1 MKVDTQ
7 RAVPLLATR
16 DLVLF
21 PGMLAPIFVERDKGV
36 RALEHTQQSRGI
48 FIMAAQRSAVIDDPE
63 PDDIYTVGTLA
74 KVVQFSRLADGT
86 LKALIE
92 GRERVAIDSF
102 ETTAPFFTVQYHPMP
117 GNSAVG
123 RSRLRALM
131 DSVAREFAGYVGQ
144 TPQLPEEAEM
154 ALEVVTD
161 PEEMV
166 NVVASNLMIGPDRK
180 QELLE
185 GDEPEARLLL
195 LLETLIQ
202 ENEFIALENEIS
214 ERVHDSFERQQRRV
228 FLHERLKVLQEEL
241 GEEGEGDSERGAYL
255 KQLQEKKLPE
265 ATAATLAKEIKRLS
279 DLPPLSAE
287 VAVAKTYLDTALG
300 LPWGTRSGSAVPD
313 VAAVARV
320 LDETHYGLKSVKDR
334 IIEYLAVASLR
345 GGTPPSA
352 ILCLVGPP
360 GVGKT
365 SVAMATAKGLERP
378 LQRISLGGIRDEGE
392 IRGHRRTYVGAMP
405 GRIID
410 ALKRAGVDDPVVVL
424 DEIDKMEADWRGNP
438 AAALMEVLDP
448 VQNRAFR
455 DNYLELEYDLSH
467 VFFIATANYEEDI
480 PETLHDRLEIIRL
493 PGYTDREK
501 QEIAQR
507 HLVPKIAEES
517 GLVDLGDVFTP
528 AALRALIREY
538 TREAGVREMARLI
551 GKVYRRL
558 ARMKVEG
565 KKIPR
570 RIGPRGLAPLVGPAP
585 FLSARLSAE
594 PQVGVSLGLA
604 YTGAGG
610 DVLRIECVVTPG
622 KGDFH
627 LTGQLG
633 EIMQES
639 VTAAWGYLKTS
650 LVRDPVL
657 CGLWVGSP
665 GRAYLLDNYQQPDPG
680 DEGGPGGRGGGSPG
694 DGRGFSDNRGSG
706 DPRGSGGDIRGG
718 SGGSLG
724 ESPADLSCLV
734 ETRAPEPSFRP
745 ESRLAE
751 GDQAEPSD
759 HELLSALEVRMHFP
773 EGGVPKEGPSA
784 GIAVATALLSA
795 LIQVP
800 VAPKVALSGEIT
812 LTGQILP
819 VGGLKEK
826 LLAALREGV
835 ETVILPRTVE
845 PEVEELQAELRRGLD
860 IVYVENFLDVLPL
873 AFVGV
878 QAQERTDLS

>member
-1 MKVDTQ
+1 MVDMQ
-7 RAVPLLATR
+7 RTVPLLATR

-21 PGMLAPIFVERDKGV
+21 PGMVAPVFVERDKGV
-36 RALEHTQQSRGI
+36 RALEQTHQSGGLLV
-48 FIMAAQRSAVIDDPE
+48 MAAQKSAVTDDPGPE
-63 PDDIYTVGTLA
+63 DIHLVGTLA
-74 KVVQFSRLADGT
+74 KVVQFSRLSDGT

-92 GRERVAIDSF
+92 GRQRVVIDAF
-102 ETTAPFFTVQYHPMP
+102 ESVAPFFTVRCTPVLSKPTGKM
-117 GNSAVG
+117 
-123 RSRLRALM
+123 SRLRALM
-131 DSVAREFAGYVGQ
+131 DSVAREFASYVGQ
-144 TPQLPEEAEM
+144 TPQLPEEAET

-161 PEEMV
+161 PGEMV
-166 NVVASNLMIGPDRK
+166 DVGASNLMIGPDRK

-185 GDEPEARLLL
+185 GEDPEARLLL

-214 ERVHDSFERQQRRV
+214 ERVHDNFERQQRRV

-241 GEEGEGDSERGAYL
+241 GEEGEEDSERGAYL
-255 KQLQEKKLPE
+255 KLLEQKKLPE
-265 ATAATLAKEIKRLS
+265 AASTALTKEIKRLS

-287 VAVAKTYLDTALG
+287 VAVAKTYLDIALG
-300 LPWGTRSGSAVPD
+300 LPWGVQSGSAAPD
-313 VAAVARV
+313 VAAVARI

-334 IIEYLAVASLR
+334 IVEYLAVASLR
-345 GGTPPSA
+345 GGTPPDA

-365 SVAMATAKGLERP
+365 SVAMATAKGLKRP
-378 LQRISLGGIRDEGE
+378 LQRISLGGVRDEGE

-424 DEIDKMEADWRGNP
+424 DEIDKMESDWRGDP

-448 VQNRAFR
+448 VQNRTFR

-501 QEIAQR
+501 LEIAQR
-507 HLVPKIAEES
+507 HLVPRIAEES
-517 GLVDLGDVFTP
+517 GLGDLGNVFTP
-528 AALRALIREY
+528 AALRTLIREY

-565 KKIPR
+565 KTVPR
-570 RIGPRGLAPLVGPAP
+570 GVGPRDLGRLVGPAP
-585 FLSARLSAE
+585 FLAARLGTQ

-650 LVRDPVL
+650 LVRDPIL
-657 CGLWVGSP
+657 SRLWAGST
-665 GRAYLLDNYQQPDPG
+665 GRAYLLENYQQPDTG
-680 DEGGPGGRGGGSPG
+680 DEIGAAASAGDTRGPIGRVIDTG
-694 DGRGFSDNRGSG
+694 
-706 DPRGSGGDIRGG
+706 
-718 SGGSLG
+718 
-724 ESPADLSCLV
+724 
-734 ETRAPEPSFRP
+734 APEPGFRP
-745 ESRLAE
+745 DESRSEGRWNSSGRVAGTQGAE
-751 GDQAEPSD
+751 CEPSQPSD
-759 HELLSALEVRMHFP
+759 HELLSAVEVRMHFP
-773 EGGVPKEGPSA
+773 EGAVPKEGPSA

-795 LIQVP
+795 LVQVP
-800 VAPKVALSGEIT
+800 VLPKVALSGEIT
-812 LTGQILP
+812 LTGQVLP

-835 ETVILPRTVE
+835 ETVVLPSTLG
-845 PEVEELQAELRRGLD
+845 PEVRELPAELKRGLD
-860 IVYVENFLDVLPL
+860 IVYVDNFIDVLPYAL
-873 AFVGV
+873 LGL
-878 QAQERTDLS
+878 QEPEEMGQT

>member
-1 MKVDTQ
+1 MVDTQ

-36 RALEHTQQSRGI
+36 RALEQTQQSSGLLV
-48 FIMAAQRSAVIDDPE
+48 MAAQKSPVTDDPE
-63 PDDIYTVGTLA
+63 PVDLHSIGTLA
-74 KVVQFSRLADGT
+74 KVVQVSRLADGT

-92 GRERVAIDSF
+92 GRERVTIDAFDSV
-102 ETTAPFFTVQYHPMP
+102 TPFFAVRYSPLQ
-117 GNSAVG
+117 SKAVG
-123 RSRLRALM
+123 KEPRLRALM
-131 DSVAREFAGYVGQ
+131 DSVVREFAGYVGQ
-144 TPQLPEEAEM
+144 NPQLPEEAET
-154 ALEVVTD
+154 ALEAITD
-161 PEEMV
+161 PEGMV
-166 NVVASNLMIGPDRK
+166 NVVASNLVIGPDRK

-185 GDEPEARLLL
+185 GEEPEVRLLL

-241 GEEGEGDSERGAYL
+241 GEEGEESSDRGTYL
-255 KQLQEKKLPE
+255 RQLQEKKLPE
-265 ATAATLAKEIKRLS
+265 ASAAALTKEIKRLS

-287 VAVAKTYLDTALG
+287 VAVAKTYLETALG
-300 LPWGTRSGSAVPD
+300 LPWGVRSGAAVPD

-345 GGTPPSA
+345 GGTPPTA

-378 LQRISLGGIRDEGE
+378 LQRISLGGVRDEGE

-410 ALKRAGVDDPVVVL
+410 ALKRAGVDDPVIVF
-424 DEIDKMEADWRGNP
+424 DEIDKMEADWRGDP

-501 QEIAQR
+501 TEIARR

-517 GLVDLGDVFTP
+517 GLGDLGDVVTP
-528 AALRALIREY
+528 AALRLLIREY

-565 KKIPR
+565 KPIPR
-570 RIGPRGLAPLVGPAP
+570 KVGPRLLTSLVGPAP
-585 FLSARLSAE
+585 FLAVRLGLE

-650 LVRDPVL
+650 LARDPVL
-657 CGLWVGSP
+657 SQIWTNSP
-665 GRAYLLDNYQQPDPG
+665 GRAYLLENYQQPDAG
-680 DEGGPGGRGGGSPG
+680 EEGGGARAAG
-694 DGRGFSDNRGSG
+694 
-706 DPRGSGGDIRGG
+706 
-718 SGGSLG
+718 
-724 ESPADLSCLV
+724 
-734 ETRAPEPSFRP
+734 ETRAPLSRVIETGSP
-745 ESRLAE
+745 E
-751 GDQAEPSD
+751 
-759 HELLSALEVRMHFP
+759 
-773 EGGVPKEGPSA
+773 
-784 GIAVATALLSA
+784 
-795 LIQVP
+795 
-800 VAPKVALSGEIT
+800 
-812 LTGQILP
+812 
-819 VGGLKEK
+819 
-826 LLAALREGV
+826 AA
-835 ETVILPRTVE
+835 
-845 PEVEELQAELRRGLD
+845 
-860 IVYVENFLDVLPL
+860 
-873 AFVGV
+873 
-878 QAQERTDLS
+878 

>member
-1 MKVDTQ
+1 MAEAR
-7 RAVPLLATR
+7 RAIPLLATR

-21 PGMLAPIFVERDKGV
+21 PGMLAPIFVERDKGI
-36 RALEHTQQSRGI
+36 RALEQTAQTNGMLV
-48 FIMAAQRSAVIDDPE
+48 MAAQKSAATDEPE
-63 PDDIYTVGTLA
+63 PDDIFSVGTLA
-74 KVVQFSRLADGT
+74 KVVQFSRLSDGT

-92 GRERVAIDSF
+92 GRERVTIDSYQA
-102 ETTAPFFTVQYHPMP
+102 TDPLFTVRYTTIDSKIPLKWPRM
-117 GNSAVG
+117 
-123 RSRLRALM
+123 RALM
-131 DSVAREFAGYVGQ
+131 DSVSREFGAYVGQ
-144 TPQLPEEAEM
+144 TPQLPEEAET
-154 ALEVVTD
+154 ALETVTD
-161 PEEMV
+161 PESMV

-185 GDEPEARLLL
+185 GDDSEARLLL

-214 ERVHDSFERQQRRV
+214 DRVHDSFERQQRRV

-241 GEEGEGDSERGAYL
+241 GEEAEDDTERGAYM
-255 KQLQEKKLPE
+255 KQLEGKKLPE
-265 ATAATLAKEIKRLS
+265 AAAAALTKEIKRLS
-279 DLPPLSAE
+279 DLPPMSAE
-287 VAVAKTYLDTALG
+287 VSVAKTYLDIALS
-300 LPWGTRSGSAVPD
+300 LPWGVRSGSAVPD

-345 GGTPPSA
+345 GGTPPNN

-365 SVAMATAKGLERP
+365 SVAMATAKGLDRP
-378 LQRISLGGIRDEGE
+378 LQRISLGGVRDEGE
-392 IRGHRRTYVGAMP
+392 VRGHRKTYVGAMP

-410 ALKRAGVDDPVVVL
+410 ALKRAGVDDPVIVL
-424 DEIDKMEADWRGNP
+424 DEIDKMEADWRGDP

-448 VQNRAFR
+448 VQNRTFR

-480 PETLHDRLEIIRL
+480 PETLFDRMEVIRL

-501 QEIAQR
+501 LEIAIR
-507 HLVPKIAEES
+507 HLIPKIAEES
-517 GLVDLGDVFTP
+517 GLQDRGNVFTH
-528 AALRALIREY
+528 AAIRVLIREY
-538 TREAGVREMARLI
+538 TREAGVREVARLI

-565 KKIPR
+565 KALPKR
-570 RIGPRGLAPLVGPAP
+570 VGPAQLTRLVGPAP
-585 FLSARLSAE
+585 FLSARLATE

-639 VTAAWGYLKTS
+639 VTAGWGYLKTS
-650 LVRDPVL
+650 LVRDPNL
-657 CGLWVGSP
+657 NALWADSP
-665 GRAYLLDNYQQPDPG
+665 GRAYLLENYQEPLPPED
-680 DEGGPGGRGGGSPG
+680 DRAHGGNDLRRPGGRVIET
-694 DGRGFSDNRGSG
+694 SG
-706 DPRGSGGDIRGG
+706 
-718 SGGSLG
+718 
-724 ESPADLSCLV
+724 
-734 ETRAPEPSFRP
+734 APEPGFHP
-745 ESRLAE
+745 EE
-751 GDQAEPSD
+751 PGVECEPPQPSD

-773 EGGVPKEGPSA
+773 EGAVPKEGPSA

-795 LIQVP
+795 LLQIP
-800 VAPKVALSGEIT
+800 VRPLVALTGEIT
-812 LTGQILP
+812 LTGQVLP

-826 LLAALREGV
+826 MLAALREGV
-835 ETVILPRTVE
+835 QRVVLPRTVV
-845 PEVEELQAELRRGLD
+845 PEVHELPTELKKGLE
-860 IVYVENFLDVLPL
+860 IVYVDSFLDVIPYVLE
-873 AFVGV
+873 GIE
-878 QAQERTDLS
+878 EREGTE

>member
-1 MKVDTQ
+1 MAEIQTT
-7 RAVPLLATR
+7 APLLATR

-36 RALEHTQQSRGI
+36 RALEQAYLSGEMLV
-48 FIMAAQRSAVIDDPE
+48 MAVQKSAVVDDP
-63 PDDIYTVGTLA
+63 DAGDIHSVGTMA
-74 KVVQFSRLADGT
+74 KVVQFSRLSDGT
-86 LKALIE
+86 IKALIE
-92 GRERVAIDSF
+92 GRQRVVIEDFVSTQPLF
-102 ETTAPFFTVQYHPMP
+102 IVHTHPLKSKTVVDRPRP
-117 GNSAVG
+117 
-123 RSRLRALM
+123 RALM
-131 DSVAREFAGYVGQ
+131 DSVAREFASYVGQ
-144 TPQLPEEAEM
+144 SPQLPEEAET
-154 ALEVVTD
+154 ALETVTE
-161 PEEMV
+161 PEKMV
-166 NVVASNLMIGPDRK
+166 DIVASNLMIGPDRK

-185 GDEPEARLLL
+185 GDDAEKRLLL

-202 ENEFIALENEIS
+202 ENEFIAVENEIA

-241 GEEGEGDSERGAYL
+241 GEEGEEESERGSYL
-255 KQLQEKKLPE
+255 KQLAEKKLPE
-265 ATAATLAKEIKRLS
+265 PAATTLAKEIKRLA

-287 VAVAKTYLDTALG
+287 VAVAKTYLDIALG
-300 LPWGTRSGSAVPD
+300 LPWGTKSGSQIPD

-320 LDETHYGLKSVKDR
+320 LDDTHYGLKNVKDR

-345 GGTPPSA
+345 GGTPPNA

-378 LQRISLGGIRDEGE
+378 LQRISLGGVRDEGE

-410 ALKRAGVDDPVVVL
+410 ALKRAGVDDPVIVL
-424 DEIDKMEADWRGNP
+424 DELDKMESDWRGDP

-448 VQNRAFR
+448 VQNRTFR
-455 DNYLELEYDLSH
+455 DNYLELDYDLSH

-501 QEIAQR
+501 AEIAQR
-507 HLVPKIAEES
+507 HLVPKIAGES
-517 GLVDLGDVFTP
+517 GLGELGNVFTP
-528 AALRALIREY
+528 GALRHLIRDY
-538 TREAGVREMARLI
+538 TREAGVREVARLI

-558 ARMKVEG
+558 ARLKVEG
-565 KKIPR
+565 KAVPHGV
-570 RIGPRGLAPLVGPAP
+570 GPRGLTRLIGPAP
-585 FLSARLSAE
+585 FLAARLGTE

-657 CGLWVGSP
+657 AQLWAESP
-665 GRAYLLDNYQQPDPG
+665 GRAYLLDNYQAPESG
-680 DEGGPGGRGGGSPG
+680 DDAGQSFHGGERSGPGSAAGEPGAGIREGR
-694 DGRGFSDNRGSG
+694 
-706 DPRGSGGDIRGG
+706 
-718 SGGSLG
+718 
-724 ESPADLSCLV
+724 DLEAGLR
-734 ETRAPEPSFRP
+734 EAAFRP
-745 ESRLAE
+745 EERFGESGRGPEPVCAL
-751 GDQAEPSD
+751 PSD

-795 LIQVP
+795 LVHAP
-800 VAPKVALSGEIT
+800 VLPKVALSGEIT
-812 LTGQILP
+812 LTGQVLP

-835 ETVILPRTVE
+835 ETVVLPSAVK
-845 PEVEELQAELRRGLD
+845 PEVRELPAELKKGVN
-860 IVYVENFLDVLPL
+860 IVYVDSFVEVLPHAFL
-873 AFVGV
+873 ANGE
-878 QAQERTDLS
+878 QEGDDPS

>member
-1 MKVDTQ
+1 MMADMQ

-21 PGMLAPIFVERDKGV
+21 PGMLAPIFVEREKGV
-36 RALEHTQQSRGI
+36 RALEHTQQSGGVLV
-48 FIMAAQRSAVIDDPE
+48 MAAQRSAVVDDPE

-92 GRERVAIDSF
+92 GKDRVIIESF
-102 ETTAPFFTVQYHPMP
+102 EKVAPFFVVRCRPV
-117 GNSAVG
+117 AG
-123 RSRLRALM
+123 RSKVARARLRALM
-131 DSVAREFAGYVGQ
+131 DSVTREFAGYVGQ
-144 TPQLPEEAEM
+144 TPQLPEEAET
-154 ALEVVTD
+154 ALEVVSD
-161 PEEMV
+161 PDEMV
-166 NVVASNLMIGPDRK
+166 NVVASNLMIGPDRR

-185 GDEPEARLLL
+185 GDDPEARLLL

-228 FLHERLKVLQEEL
+228 FLHERLRVLQEEL
-241 GEEGEGDSERGAYL
+241 GEEGEEDSERGVYL
-255 KQLQEKKLPE
+255 KQLQEKRLPE
-265 ATAATLAKEIKRLS
+265 AAAGALAKEIKRLN

-287 VAVAKTYLDTALG
+287 VAVAKTYLDIALG
-300 LPWGTRSGSAVPD
+300 LPWGVRSGSAVPD

-320 LDETHYGLKSVKDR
+320 LDETHYGLKTVKDR

-345 GGTPPSA
+345 GGTPPNA

-365 SVAMATAKGLERP
+365 SVAMATAQGLERP

-424 DEIDKMEADWRGNP
+424 DEIDKMESDWRGDP

-448 VQNRAFR
+448 VQNRSFR
-455 DNYLELEYDLSH
+455 DNYLELEYDLSS
-467 VFFIATANYEEDI
+467 VFFIATANYEDDI

-501 QEIAQR
+501 LEIAQR

-517 GLVDLGDVFTP
+517 GLKELGNVLTP
-528 AALRALIREY
+528 AALKVLVREY

-551 GKVYRRL
+551 EKVYRRL

-565 KKIPR
+565 KKTPQ
-570 RIGPRGLAPLVGPAP
+570 RIGPQGLAPLLGPAP
-585 FLSARLSAE
+585 FLSARLGSD

-650 LVRDPVL
+650 LVRDPAL
-657 CGLWVGSP
+657 SALWRGSP
-665 GRAYLLDNYQQPDPG
+665 GRTYLVDNYRQPDTAEDGPPG
-680 DEGGPGGRGGGSPG
+680 VRASSESRGT
-694 DGRGFSDNRGSG
+694 
-706 DPRGSGGDIRGG
+706 PRGEAGVDLLVESESG
-718 SGGSLG
+718 LG
-724 ESPADLSCLV
+724 TDLSRVV
-734 ETRAPEPSFRP
+734 ETVSPEPGFRP
-745 ESRLAE
+745 GVPSESE
-751 GDQAEPSD
+751 SSEPSD
-759 HELLSALEVRMHFP
+759 YELLSTLEVRMHFP

-795 LIQVP
+795 LVQVP
-800 VAPKVALSGEIT
+800 VLPKVALSGEIT

-835 ETVILPRTVE
+835 ETVVLPRAVA
-845 PEVEELQAELRRGLD
+845 PEVGELEAELRRGLD
-860 IVYVENFLDVLPL
+860 IVYVENFVDVLPL
-873 AFVGV
+873 GLVGPGR
-878 QAQERTDLS
+878 QEGTGIS

>member
-1 MKVDTQ
+1 MMVDAQ

-21 PGMLAPIFVERDKGV
+21 PGTLAPIFVERDKGV
-36 RALEHTQQSRGI
+36 RALEQTQQSSGLL
-48 FIMAAQRSAVIDDPE
+48 IMTAQKSPATDDPG
-63 PDDIYTVGTLA
+63 PDELHSIGTLA
-74 KVVQFSRLADGT
+74 KVVQWSRLSDGT
-86 LKALIE
+86 LKALVE
-92 GRERVAIDSF
+92 GKERVSIDAFDSV
-102 ETTAPFFTVQYHPMP
+102 APLFTVRYTALGIKTAEIDP
-117 GNSAVG
+117 
-123 RSRLRALM
+123 RLRALM
-131 DSVAREFAGYVGQ
+131 DSVSREFAMYVGQ
-144 TPQLPEEAEM
+144 NPQLPEEAET
-154 ALEVVTD
+154 ALETVTE
-161 PEEMV
+161 PEEFV
-166 NVVASNLMIGPDRK
+166 NVVAANLVIGPDRK

-185 GDEPEARLLL
+185 GEVPEQRLVR
-195 LLETLIQ
+195 LLETLIH

-228 FLHERLKVLQEEL
+228 FLAERIKVLQEEL
-241 GEEGEGDSERGAYL
+241 GEEGEEASEKGAYL
-255 KQLQEKKLPE
+255 KQLAEKKLPE
-265 ATAATLAKEIKRLS
+265 SAVATLTKEIKRLS

-287 VAVAKTYLDTALG
+287 VAVAKTYLETALG
-300 LPWGTRSGSAVPD
+300 LPWGQRSGSAVPD
-313 VAAVARV
+313 VAAIARV

-345 GGTPPSA
+345 GGTPPST

-365 SVAMATAKGLERP
+365 SVAMATAKGLDRP

-410 ALKRAGVDDPVVVL
+410 ALKRAGVDDPVIVF
-424 DEIDKMEADWRGNP
+424 DEIDKMESDWRGDP

-448 VQNRAFR
+448 VQNRTFR

-501 QEIAQR
+501 TEIARR
-507 HLVPKIAEES
+507 HLIPKIAEES
-517 GLVDLGDVFTP
+517 GLADVGDVLAP
-528 AALRALIREY
+528 AALHVLIREY

-565 KKIPR
+565 KPLPR
-570 RIGPRGLAPLVGPAP
+570 KVGTQLLTKLAGPAP
-585 FLSARLSAE
+585 FLAARLAAE

-650 LVRDPVL
+650 LARDPL
-657 CGLWVGSP
+657 LADLWFASP
-665 GRAYLLDNYQQPDPG
+665 GRAYLLDNYQQPEG
-680 DEGGPGGRGGGSPG
+680 DEGGQARSGAAPERGAQ
-694 DGRGFSDNRGSG
+694 
-706 DPRGSGGDIRGG
+706 
-718 SGGSLG
+718 G
-724 ESPADLSCLV
+724 EA
-734 ETRAPEPSFRP
+734 RAPHGRVIREHAGEPGTHHVS
-745 ESRLAE
+745 EAE
-751 GDQAEPSD
+751 RA
-759 HELLSALEVRMHFP
+759 R
-773 EGGVPKEGPSA
+773 
-784 GIAVATALLSA
+784 TAPA
-795 LIQVP
+795 FG
-800 VAPKVALSGEIT
+800 ARVALSSRGAHA
-812 LTGQILP
+812 LPRGRRAQGGP
-819 VGGLKEK
+819 VG
-826 LLAALREGV
+826 RY
-835 ETVILPRTVE
+835 
-845 PEVEELQAELRRGLD
+845 RGGHG
-860 IVYVENFLDVLPL
+860 P
-873 AFVGV
+873 AFGTG
-878 QAQERTDLS
+878 AGAGTS